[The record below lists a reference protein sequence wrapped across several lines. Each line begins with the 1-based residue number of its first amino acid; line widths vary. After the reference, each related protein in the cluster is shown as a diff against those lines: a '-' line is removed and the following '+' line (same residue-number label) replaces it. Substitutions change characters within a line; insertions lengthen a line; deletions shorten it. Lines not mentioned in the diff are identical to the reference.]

1 MAKDPR
7 AVEEYVDGNGNTF
20 QLNEA
25 DAKRL
30 GYAKAAGGKAARAEQ
45 VETKVVE
52 AEPGTKPP
60 AKRTATTK

>member
-25 DAKRL
+25 DAKKL
-30 GYAKAAGGKAARAEQ
+30 GYAKVDNKVIAASDAETDAA
-45 VETKVVE
+45 
-52 AEPGTKPP
+52 PP
-60 AKRTATTK
+60 AKPSRRTTTTK